1 MKTGS
6 IFFGSFLIVLGGLFL
21 VKNLGIETTSIDSLT
36 KLWPLILIALG
47 VSYLIGNE
55 VIARVLSAVSG
66 VLGGVIV
73 WTLFQQFTPSK
84 VFSFDYPSNSSQT
97 DSVAQVQ
104 SLVAVYDGKATR
116 AQCKIEADV
125 GEFILSD
132 TTRHLLKVEAKSNFG
147 VYELRQVRK
156 GDTEEVAIEMQDAEV
171 ALGQKM
177 TNKFTLAL
185 NPNPI
190 WDIQTDIGAAK
201 VDFDLSSFQVQHI
214 DIESSAA
221 SVKLKIGSRCDSV
234 RLNLSAA
241 ASTLKLLVP
250 KESGCQIVSEDDF
263 SSKINASG
271 FTKHDKSVLRTQDFE
286 DAPKKIFIVL
296 ESGLSNLTI
305 ERY

>member
-1 MKTGS
+1 MKPGS

-21 VKNLGIETTSIDSLT
+21 VKNFGVETASIDSLS

-84 VFSFDYPSNSSQT
+84 VFSFNYPSSSSQA

-104 SLVAVYDGKATR
+104 SLVAVYDGKAPKAR
-116 AQCKIEADV
+116 CKIEAGV
-125 GEFILSD
+125 GEFILND
-132 TTRHLLKVEAKSNFG
+132 TTSHLLKVEAKSNFG
-147 VYELRQVRK
+147 IYELRQVRK
-156 GDTEEVAIEMQDAEV
+156 DDTEEVTIEMQDAEV

-177 TNKFTLAL
+177 TNRFTLTL

-190 WDIQTDIGAAK
+190 WNIQTDIGAAQ
-201 VDFDLSSFQVQHI
+201 VDFDLSLFQVQHI
-214 DIESSAA
+214 SIESGAA

-234 RLNLSAA
+234 RLDLSAA
-241 ASTLKLLVP
+241 ASTFKLLMP

-271 FTKHDKSVLRTQDFE
+271 FTKHDKSVLRTKGFE
-286 DAPKKIFIVL
+286 DAPKKIYIVL
-296 ESGLSNLTI
+296 ESGLSNLNI

>member
-1 MKTGS
+1 MKPGS

-36 KLWPLILIALG
+36 KLWPLILIVLG
-47 VSYLIGNE
+47 VSYLISNE

-84 VFSFDYPSNSSQT
+84 VFSFNYPSSSSQA

-104 SLVAVYDGKATR
+104 SLIAFYDGKASR
-116 AQCKIEADV
+116 ARCKLEASV
-125 GEFILSD
+125 GEFILND
-132 TTRHLLKVEAKSNFG
+132 TTSHLLKVEAKSNFG
-147 VYELRQVRK
+147 IYELRQVRK
-156 GDTEEVAIEMQDAEV
+156 GDTEDVVIEMQDAEV
-171 ALGQKM
+171 TLGQKV

-190 WDIQTDIGAAK
+190 WNIQTDIGAAK

-214 DIESSAA
+214 NIESGAA

-234 RLNLSAA
+234 RLDLSAA

-271 FTKHDKSVLRTQDFE
+271 FTKHDKSLLRTKNFE
-286 DAPKKIFIVL
+286 DAPKKIYIVL
-296 ESGLSNLTI
+296 ESGFSNLNI